1 MKKTK
6 KILMLAVMLLASVN
20 MMGQRAA
27 MTFSGKIT
35 GFPGMGGSDVT
46 LTIKPTGEFLFDV
59 KGNDRVSAFTFSGI
73 YPPQAFY
80 DMPGT
85 DGKQG
90 VQSTSFVWALPLTG
104 LTAFDVKDKTA
115 TVKYQP
121 SANGVKGNVTGKTT
135 DKAFQ
140 LKVVL
145 FVVTSNGQI
154 QLPLECKLGKN

>member
-1 MKKTK
+1 
-6 KILMLAVMLLASVN
+6 MLLASVN
-20 MMGQRAA
+20 MMGQRSA
-27 MTFSGKIT
+27 MTFKGTMT
-35 GFPGMGGSDVT
+35 GFPGLAASTDVT

-59 KGNDRVSAFTFSGI
+59 KGNDRVSAFTFSGT

-90 VQSTSFVWALPLTG
+90 VQSTSFIWALPVTG

-115 TVKYQP
+115 AVKYQP

-145 FVVTSNGQI
+145 FVVTPNGQI
-154 QLPLECKLGKN
+154 QLPLECKMGKN